1 MFSASSTRR
10 ATRVGGDRVVELTA
24 GISRPS
30 IANQVSTELMARS
43 QVFKALEALE
53 KNQLVKTF
61 KSVNV
66 GTCDWDHN

>member
-1 MFSASSTRR
+1 
-10 ATRVGGDRVVELTA
+10 
-24 GISRPS
+24 
-30 IANQVSTELMARS
+30 MARQ

-66 GTCDWDHN
+66 SCLFQG